1 MFLGKAS
8 RRHNENA
15 DDAERGRRR
24 GYKRS
29 HARRLEFQTEELKE
43 AASNAQSQED
53 EEIRCS
59 FESMQFEDAPE
70 EFPTADENDEN
81 DDFSHYDQGDD
92 NEKNQEQ
99 ETQEWNDVGV
109 IESWIG
115 KPTRT
120 RYKVR
125 IVTVNC

>member
-1 MFLGKAS
+1 MNYEITLAQLERIRLKILFLGKAS

-81 DDFSHYDQGDD
+81 DDFRLRPGRRQ
-92 NEKNQEQ
+92 
-99 ETQEWNDVGV
+99 
-109 IESWIG
+109 
-115 KPTRT
+115 
-120 RYKVR
+120 
-125 IVTVNC
+125 